1 MILSSAIRHCQNPL
15 EKTVLPE
22 RANAGFEKHVSRQV
36 FRNKKQQT
44 DLNVLNCTESKNS

>member
-1 MILSSAIRHCQNPL
+1 MILSSAIRHRQNPL

-36 FRNKKQQT
+36 FRNKKQT
-44 DLNVLNCTESKNS
+44 DLNVLNCIESKNS